1 MKLIARIANS
11 EEAVNFLHTLR
22 PDGPWVLT
30 AIDPTSNEI
39 TTITAKTTDVAVN
52 FIHQHNGKRNL
63 YYTLNVT
70 RTAVHKKPAKTDI
83 AAIEYFHSDLDP
95 IDKETPEQAKAR
107 IHEAMGNG
115 FDPKACFVIDT
126 GNGIQGLWRIETR
139 IELGEPVVNGNGKLE
154 FLPEDQ
160 AKIADAE
167 ARSAELMRRLG
178 GDPSTRNIDR
188 ILRLPGTTNLPNK
201 AKKAKGRVPC
211 PTRLLEANDRRYP
224 VEAFEPWV
232 DESEPEAP
240 KEEPEPEPK
249 PNGHSEPGDRLERII
264 RLGDCGEFQSRN
276 HAVWWVINEMFRRAV
291 PDFIILATILDRNN
305 KISAH
310 VYDQGRPQ
318 EYAERQVKE
327 ARAKYVKSTDSGG
340 KVHVI
345 VLPDTV
351 YMGEQPTRTP
361 PALIKGVLPRNGV
374 AMLGGQSGT
383 GKTFHGIHL
392 GAHLVPD
399 CQKHFY
405 IDKYRIKRHGGVLYL
420 VLEGKSAFEL
430 RCTAAFTNI
439 LGRQMSFGD
448 AARLPFCW
456 NSYEPNLFEQGADGL
471 IKLADREA
479 QSMQREFG
487 VDMVAVILDTMGLA
501 ARYEN
506 EDKAAQV
513 QKVVSGLFRLS
524 DEIDALAIGIDHL
537 GKNQMAGLRG
547 SSAKRGHPDTILSC
561 LCDRDED
568 NNPKNLRMWFEK
580 VRDGEEGRIV
590 PYRLKGVDMG
600 IDEDGDKVGTCVIEW
615 QPNRE
620 APTVRRVK
628 RHKTNVVL
636 DQAIAEVRLP
646 AHPEVLRDAFYK
658 HHGGTRHTANVAWNR
673 AIKECG
679 IILVDGKLVK
689 GFYTEKGVIVEP

>member
-1 MKLIARIANS
+1 MELIARIAS
-11 EEAVNFLHTLR
+11 SKEAVNFLHKLR

-30 AIDPTSNEI
+30 AIQPDGPTI
-39 TTITAKTTDVAVN
+39 TITAKTTDVAVN
-52 FIHQHNGKRNL
+52 FIHEHNGKRNL

-107 IHEAMGNG
+107 ILEAMGNG
-115 FDPKACFVIDT
+115 FEPKSTIVVDT

-211 PTRLLEANDRRYP
+211 PTRVLEANDRRYP

-249 PNGHSEPGDRLERII
+249 PNGHSEPGDRLERIV
-264 RLGDCGEFQSRN
+264 RQGDCGEFQSRN

-291 PDFIILATILDRNN
+291 PEFIILATILDKTN

-318 EYAERQVKE
+318 EYAERQVRE
-327 ARAKYVKSTDSGG
+327 ARAKYVKSTDNGG
-340 KVHVI
+340 KVHGA
-345 VLPDTV
+345 VLPASV
-351 YMGEQPTRTP
+351 YVGEQPSKPP
-361 PALIKGVLPRNGV
+361 PALIKGVFPRNGV
-374 AMLGGQSGT
+374 AMIDGQSGT
-383 GKTFHGIHL
+383 GKTFHGIDLGVHL
-392 GAHLVPD
+392 IPD
-399 CQKHFY
+399 CKKGFY
-405 IDKYRIKRHGGVLYL
+405 IDSYRIKRHGGVLYL
-420 VLEGKSAFEL
+420 VLEGKSAFQL
-430 RCTAAFTNI
+430 RVATAFGRV
-439 LGRQMSFGD
+439 LSRQMEFGD

-456 NSYEPNLFEQGADGL
+456 NTYEPNLFEQGADGL

-479 QSMQREFG
+479 QTMKREFG
-487 VDMVAVILDTMGLA
+487 VEMVAVILDTMGLA

-561 LCDRDED
+561 LCDRDD
-568 NNPKNLRMWFEK
+568 NNNPTNLRMWFEK
-580 VRDGEEGRIV
+580 VRDGAEGRIV
-590 PYRLKGVDMG
+590 PYRLKTVDLG
-600 IDEDGDKVGTCVIEW
+600 KDEDGDPVSTCVIEW
-615 QPNRE
+615 EPGRQEP
-620 APTVRRVK
+620 AKGKPKK
-628 RHKTNVVL
+628 RKTNVVL

-646 AHPEVLRDAFYK
+646 AHPDALKAAFYK
-658 HHGGTRHTANVAWNR
+658 VHGGNTHAANTAWNR
-673 AIKECG
+673 AIKE
-679 IILVDGKLVK
+679 
-689 GFYTEKGVIVEP
+689 